1 MANYLEGRF
10 VRLGVTII
18 LLLMFFPF
26 LASCGVQTKNHQEA
40 ASMNSNRDTIT
51 SNTNTIRGKNI
62 ASMLLDGEYKK
73 LYQQFSISLKDIVK
87 LEQFSSMGQSFV
99 ADIVS
104 FKQISNIKLN
114 GSESFVWNDQSGGKG
129 LTATIDSKGMITGI
143 QIIHY
148 TNHPK
153 TDEAYS
159 KTKFD
164 LPFKEEWLVIWGGK
178 NIFVN
183 YHYEY
188 EQVRYAYDFVKEK
201 NGYSYKGN
209 PNRNENYF
217 AFNKDVLAPADG
229 IVVAYVDGILDNSP
243 VGKVNESQPAGNF
256 ITIKHSNGEYS
267 TVAHL
272 KNGSVK
278 VKSGD
283 KVTAG
288 QLIGKCGNSGNSTE
302 PHIHFQVSTTID
314 QSNTTTIPISF
325 LNNIQLIRG
334 DSATGTINK
343 K

>member
-1 MANYLEGRF
+1 MEGSF
-10 VRLGVTII
+10 VRLGVITI
-18 LLLMFFPF
+18 LLLMLVPF
-26 LASCGVQTKNHQEA
+26 LASCGVQTKNVQEVDA
-40 ASMNSNRDTIT
+40 IDSKRDTIT
-51 SNTNTIRGKNI
+51 SNTNTIREENI
-62 ASMLLDGEYKK
+62 ASMLLAGEYKK
-73 LYQQFSISLKDIVK
+73 LYQQFSLSLKSIVN

-104 FKQISNIKLN
+104 FKQISNIKIN
-114 GSESFVWNDQSGGKG
+114 GNESFVWNNPSGSKG

-148 TNHPK
+148 SYHPK
-153 TDEAYS
+153 TDDAYS

-164 LPFKEEWLVIWGGK
+164 LPFKEKWLVFWGGK

-201 NGYSYKGN
+201 NGYSYEGN
-209 PNRNENYF
+209 PSRNENYF
-217 AFNKDVLAPADG
+217 AFNKDVLAPSDG
-229 IVVAYVDGILDNSP
+229 IVVESVDGILDNSP

-267 TVAHL
+267 TIAHL

-278 VKSGD
+278 VKSGH

-302 PHIHFQVSTTID
+302 PHIHFQVSAQID
-314 QSNTTTIPISF
+314 EANTVTIPISF
-325 LNNIQLIRG
+325 RDHIQLIRG
-334 DSATGTINK
+334 DSVTGTINK

>member
-1 MANYLEGRF
+1 MEIYLEGRF
-10 VRLGVTII
+10 VRIGITII
-18 LLLMFFPF
+18 LLFMLVPF
-26 LASCGVQTKNHQEA
+26 LASCGVQTKNNQET
-40 ASMNSNRDTIT
+40 ASMNSNLDTIK
-51 SNTNTIRGKNI
+51 SNTNTIHGENI
-62 ASMLLDGEYKK
+62 ASMLLDGEYEN
-73 LYQQFSISLKDIVK
+73 LYQQFSLSLKRIVN
-87 LEQFSSMGQSFV
+87 LEQFSSMGQSFIS
-99 ADIVS
+99 DIVS

-114 GSESFVWNDQSGGKG
+114 GSESFVWNDQSGNKG

-148 TNHPK
+148 SYHPK

-164 LPFKEEWLVIWGGK
+164 LPFEEKWLVFWGGK

-201 NGYSYKGN
+201 NGFTYRGN

-217 AFNKDVLAPADG
+217 AFNEDVLAPADG
-229 IVVAYVDGILDNSP
+229 LVVASIDGIVDNSP

-256 ITIKHSNGEYS
+256 ITIKHNNGEYS
-267 TVAHL
+267 TIAHL
-272 KNGSVK
+272 KNGSLK
-278 VKSGD
+278 AKSGD

-288 QLIGKCGNSGNSTE
+288 QVIGKCGNSGNSTE
-302 PHIHFQVSTTID
+302 PHIHFQVSTQLN
-314 QSNTTTIPISF
+314 QSNAVTIPISF
-325 LNNIQLIRG
+325 RNSIQLIRG
-334 DSATGTINK
+334 DSVTGTINK